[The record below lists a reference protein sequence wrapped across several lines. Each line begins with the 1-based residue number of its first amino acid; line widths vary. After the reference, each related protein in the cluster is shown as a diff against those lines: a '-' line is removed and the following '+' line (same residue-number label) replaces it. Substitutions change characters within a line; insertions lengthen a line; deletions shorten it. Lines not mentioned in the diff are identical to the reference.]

1 MHPGPEVSFG
11 PSLATPMTFQ
21 DPDPDLLTGGKVIRT
36 FRLPLH
42 LVNVLGRDAA
52 LRGLDLTAQVIRILH
67 GYWTYFSLPEA
78 ASAQLDADREALRMD
93 RGQYLCHLLY
103 LRSLSIREH
112 GPGFDDPR
120 APAAGRP
127 AGAARP
133 PGAPD
138 PLPVGAA
145 GGGVHGAVK
154 GLVPGAGVW
163 PYGIK
168 GNQPPKG

>member
-1 MHPGPEVSFG
+1 MKLVTFLRQGRERTGAVLDDG
-11 PSLATPMTFQ
+11 RILAFHAA
-21 DPDPDLLTGGKVIRT
+21 DPDLDVDMLTLIR
-36 FRLPLH
+36 RQDELLPR
-42 LVNVLGRDAA
+42 VRD
-52 LRGLDLTAQVIRILH
+52 L
-67 GYWTYFSLPEA
+67 
-78 ASAQLDADREALRMD
+78 
-93 RGQYLCHLLY
+93 
-103 LRSLSIREH
+103 
-112 GPGFDDPR
+112 
-120 APAAGRP
+120 
-127 AGAARP
+127 AARP